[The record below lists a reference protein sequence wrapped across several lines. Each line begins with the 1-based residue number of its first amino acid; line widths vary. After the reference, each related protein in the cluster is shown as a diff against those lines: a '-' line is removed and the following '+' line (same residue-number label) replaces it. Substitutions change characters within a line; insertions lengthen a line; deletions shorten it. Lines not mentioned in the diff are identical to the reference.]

1 MPVGT
6 VKWFDPNK
14 GYGFIQPESGNDVF
28 VYVSA
33 ILEGGSLEE
42 GQAVEFDITEAAR
55 GPRPPTCAGSPPSSP
70 TSYRD
75 PWEAPFRLPG
85 AGGPSACRSQGPP
98 PAA

>member
-6 VKWFDPNK
+6 VKWFNPNK

-28 VYVSA
+28 VHVSA
-33 ILEGGSLEE
+33 IQEGGSLEE
-42 GQAVEFDITEAAR
+42 GQAVEFDITEGRKGPQAANV
-55 GPRPPTCAGSPPSSP
+55 RPLATSSP

-75 PWEAPFRLPG
+75 PGSPPSELPG
-85 AGGPSACRSQGPP
+85 AGRPAACRSQGPP